1 MKKAVL
7 GLLMIASLGCTQVL
21 AAETVKQLRVG
32 VEGAYPPFSE
42 KAPDGSLKGFDID
55 IAYALC
61 THMEVKCVLVE
72 TGFDSMIP
80 SLNVR
85 KIDAVI
91 ASLSITEERKKSVNF
106 SDKYYHT
113 PSRMVAH
120 SDAKFAVTTEG
131 MSGKRIGVQRGTTH
145 EKFAMDFFNKSQIT
159 SYAKQDEVFLDLV
172 SGRLDAIVVD
182 SVAADQG
189 FLKTPRG
196 KAFAFIGPA
205 FTDPKYFGT
214 GAGIALRKSDTE
226 LLARVNKAIAEMR
239 KDGTYK
245 KIQQKYFSFDVYGE

>member
-1 MKKAVL
+1 MRKMML
-7 GLLMIASLGCTQVL
+7 GLLMICGLVSAPVLGSDTTQ
-21 AAETVKQLRVG
+21 QLRIG

-42 KAPDGSLKGFDID
+42 KAADGSLKGFDID
-55 IAYALC
+55 IAYELC
-61 THMEVKCVLVE
+61 AHMKVKCVLVE

-113 PSRMVAH
+113 PSRMVARI
-120 SDAKFAVTTEG
+120 DAKFAVTTEG

-145 EKFAMDFFNKSQIT
+145 DKYATDTFSKAQLT
-159 SYAKQDEVFLDLV
+159 RYAKQDEVFLEML
-172 SGRLDAIVVD
+172 SGRLDAAVVD

-189 FLKTPRG
+189 FLKTPSG
-196 KAFAFIGPA
+196 KGFGFIGPA
-205 FTDPKYFGT
+205 FTDAKYFGT
-214 GAGIALRKSDTE
+214 GAGIALRKTDIE
-226 LLARVNKAIAEMR
+226 LLSRVNQAIANMR
-239 KDGTYK
+239 KDGSYK
-245 KIQQKYFSFDVYGE
+245 KIQEKYFSFDVYGE

>member
-1 MKKAVL
+1 MKKIVL
-7 GLLMIASLGCTQVL
+7 GLLMACGIASAPAL
-21 AAETVKQLRVG
+21 AADTAKQLRIG

-42 KAPDGSLKGFDID
+42 KAADGSLKGFDID
-55 IAYALC
+55 IANALC
-61 THMEVKCVLVE
+61 TQMKVECVLVE
-72 TGFDSMIP
+72 TAFDSMIP

-113 PSRMVAH
+113 PSRMVAR
-120 SDAKFAVTTEG
+120 SDAKFTVTPEG

-145 EKFAMDFFNKSQIT
+145 DKYATDFFSKSQLT
-159 SYAKQDEVFLDLV
+159 RYAKQDEVFLDMV
-172 SGRLDAIVVD
+172 SGRLDAAVVD

-189 FLKTPRG
+189 FLKTPSG
-196 KAFAFIGPA
+196 KGFGFIGPA
-205 FTDPKYFGT
+205 FTDAKYFGT

-226 LLARVNKAIAEMR
+226 LLGRVNKAIAEMR